1 MKKDYLPLRSTYATS
16 KIVIHDNHVI
26 CPSAACLKGKYCLS
40 EAFNY
45 ILQLKIK
52 VKSGKK

>member
-1 MKKDYLPLRSTYATS
+1 MKKHYLPLRSTYATS

-45 ILQLKIK
+45 IL
-52 VKSGKK
+52 